1 MADYF
6 TSGQIA
12 KQLRISISTLKR
24 WLEEAPVN
32 IPEIRNSN
40 GWRLFSADDLDV
52 LKEFKRELRKKGK
65 RFNDTTLLPAGID
78 IKNNSISG

>member
-24 WLEEAPVN
+24 WLEEAPIT
-32 IPEIRNSN
+32 IPEIRNSS
-40 GWRLFSADDLDV
+40 GWRLFSADDLEV
-52 LKEFKRELRKKGK
+52 LKELKRELRKKGK
-65 RFNDTTLLPAGID
+65 RFNDTTLLPVSVD
-78 IKNNSISG
+78 IKDSSVSG

>member
-24 WLEEAPVN
+24 WLEEAPID
-32 IPEIRNSN
+32 IPEIRNSS

-65 RFNDTTLLPAGID
+65 RFNDTTLLPAAVD
-78 IKNNSISG
+78 LKENSISG

>member
-24 WLEEAPVN
+24 WLEEAPIN
-32 IPEIRNSN
+32 IPETRNSS
-40 GWRLFSADDLDV
+40 GWRLFSADDLEAIR
-52 LKEFKRELRKKGK
+52 EFKRELRKKGK
-65 RFNDTTLLPAGID
+65 RFNDTTLLPVRVDLKDNGI
-78 IKNNSISG
+78 NG

>member
-24 WLEEAPVN
+24 WLEDAPIN

-40 GWRLFSADDLDV
+40 GWRLFSADDLCV
-52 LKEFKRELRKKGK
+52 LREFKRELRKKGK
-65 RFNDTTLLPAGID
+65 RFNDTTLLPVSVN
-78 IKNNSISG
+78 IKDNRISE

>member
-12 KQLRISISTLKR
+12 RQLRISISTLKR
-24 WLEEAPVN
+24 WLEEAPDN

-40 GWRLFSADDLDV
+40 GWRLFSAGDLEV
-52 LKEFKRELRKKGK
+52 LREFKRDLHKKGK
-65 RFNDTTLLPAGID
+65 RFNDTTLLPVNID
-78 IKNNSISG
+78 IKDDHTIG